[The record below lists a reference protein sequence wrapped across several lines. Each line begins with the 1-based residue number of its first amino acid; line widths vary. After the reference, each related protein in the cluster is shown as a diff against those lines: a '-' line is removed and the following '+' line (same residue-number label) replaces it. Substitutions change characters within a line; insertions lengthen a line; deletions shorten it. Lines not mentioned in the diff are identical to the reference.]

1 MNFPGGNLL
10 INDLAKNIFFKFQ
23 ADNSQ
28 TMGRTVIVLYRPK
41 QGKEKQLLQVIKDHL
56 PILRAE
62 NLATEK
68 KPVVMRAADGTV
80 VEVFEW
86 KSVEAIRQAHSN
98 QVVGKLWEQ
107 FAEVCDFEIPV
118 NIKEFQNLFSEFE
131 TIE

>member
-1 MNFPGGNLL
+1 
-10 INDLAKNIFFKFQ
+10 
-23 ADNSQ
+23 
-28 TMGRTVIVLYRPK
+28 MGRTVIVLYRPK

-98 QVVGKLWEQ
+98 QVVGKLWKR

-118 NIKEFQNLFSEFE
+118 HLKEFQNMFSEFE